1 MKLLPEL
8 RNPKN
13 RLINIKNKA
22 QKYFLWCHIRHIN
35 SVKIHPER
43 ITRKDKE
50 LVNDLSYEGIEFPVR
65 EENFSKIK
73 AKKQHSH

>member
-13 RLINIKNKA
+13 RLINIKNND
-22 QKYFLWCHIRHIN
+22 QKYFPWCHIRHIN

-50 LVNDLSYEGIEFPVR
+50 LVNDLSYEGIEIPVR

-73 AKKQHSH
+73 AK